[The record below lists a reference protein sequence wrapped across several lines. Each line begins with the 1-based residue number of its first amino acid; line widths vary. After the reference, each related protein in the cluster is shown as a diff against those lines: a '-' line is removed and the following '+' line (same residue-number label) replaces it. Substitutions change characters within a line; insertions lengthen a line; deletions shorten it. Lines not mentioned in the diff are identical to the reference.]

1 MITGVCPQCGGEI
14 VQHEDRFPQCENCG
28 FTQYDEE
35 TLALQRE
42 VQREQ
47 AECKA
52 ILGYIPSFREALKKG
67 LIKP

>member
-1 MITGVCPQCGGEI
+1 MNCPECGAEMRER
-14 VQHEDRFPQCENCG
+14 EDHFPDCEDCG

-47 AECKA
+47 AEIKE
-52 ILGYIPSFREALKKG
+52 ILGYVPTYHEAAKKG